1 MTHEKFKDFIG
12 YRAKVDE
19 VKKETELSRS
29 LSKGRQVQAKS
40 TTPRNQEISQ
50 ERRVNSAQGMN
61 HSGRGQPNH

>member
-19 VKKETELSRS
+19 VRKETELSRS

-40 TTPRNQEISQ
+40 TTPRN
-50 ERRVNSAQGMN
+50 
-61 HSGRGQPNH
+61 